1 MQATTSILFI
11 QTETFHNKVTTLSEF
26 QFLFHRIFETLRGL
40 KPGQNKKSQKIVQLH
55 CFLNTFLQL
64 VPQKKYS
71 KNGAAVKCFGPSYFV
86 TALAA
91 SRQDPLSFTMRGC
104 IKGVFRQ
111 LKKLGEIVEE
121 VGTHVSF
128 SVDKRGPHSVFLTQ
142 VSLNF

>member
-1 MQATTSILFI
+1 MA
-11 QTETFHNKVTTLSEF
+11 E
-26 QFLFHRIFETLRGL
+26 
-40 KPGQNKKSQKIVQLH
+40 
-55 CFLNTFLQL
+55 
-64 VPQKKYS
+64 KKYS

-111 LKKLGEIVEE
+111 LNKLGEIVEE

-128 SVDKRGPHSVFLTQ
+128 SVDKRGPHSVFFN
-142 VSLNF
+142 SGFFKHLNFILWLNFSTHPSLA